1 VPSQRADL
9 KKEKENIMNQ
19 RKRRISREAV
29 NLQAVMYWQDVS
41 GQTRSMSLQVSDLS
55 VAGLRLEVPERM
67 ELGQKICLDLSLLG
81 CPRAEATIC
90 YCIPGTRGFRI
101 GVEFSELSRRS
112 MSSALKPEIDYY
124 EVLQLSPNADIET
137 IHRVYRIMAT
147 RLHPDNAESGD
158 PEKFLLLSEA
168 YKVLS
173 DPEKRARYDAICG
186 SERPRPVP
194 LFQARAFVDEKEG
207 EANRRLGVLC
217 LLYAQ
222 RRRNPG
228 RPGISLLELEELM
241 SFPRE
246 YLEFTLWYLK
256 EKKYLAS
263 DQSAEYVLTSA
274 GVDFVEEHTPGHPV
288 LHKLLESGQG
298 RSEPVAYASGA
309 GVNSGSPSA
318 PVFTPAATPI

>member
-1 VPSQRADL
+1 
-9 KKEKENIMNQ
+9 MNQ
-19 RKRRISREAV
+19 RRRKISRETV
-29 NLQAVMYWQDVS
+29 NLQAVVSWQDAS
-41 GQTRSMSLQVSDLS
+41 GQTRSMSSRVSDLS
-55 VAGLRLEVPERM
+55 TAGVRLESLERM
-67 ELGQKICLDLSLLG
+67 ELGQRIRMDVPLFG
-81 CPRAEATIC
+81 CPHAEATVC
-90 YCIPGTRGFRI
+90 YCIPVTSGFRV
-101 GVEFSELSRRS
+101 GLEFSEVTRRS
-112 MSSALKPEIDYY
+112 MPSALKPDIDYY
-124 EVLQLSPNADIET
+124 EVLQLSPNADVET

-173 DPEKRARYDAICG
+173 DTEKRARYDAIRG
-186 SERPRPVP
+186 SERLRPVP

-241 SFPRE
+241 SLPRE

-263 DQSAEYVLTSA
+263 DQSAEFVLTSA
-274 GVDFVEEHTPGHPV
+274 GVDFVEEHTPAHAV
-288 LHKLLESGQG
+288 LHKLLESGGG
-298 RSEPVAYASGA
+298 RAESVAHAT
-309 GVNSGSPSA
+309 GSQQE
-318 PVFTPAATPI
+318 VKTH

>member
-1 VPSQRADL
+1 
-9 KKEKENIMNQ
+9 MNQ
-19 RKRRISREAV
+19 RRRKISREPM
-29 NLQAVMYWQDVS
+29 NLQAVVYWQDAS
-41 GQTRSMSLQVSDLS
+41 GQTRSMSSRVSDLS
-55 VAGLRLEVPERM
+55 VAGMRLESPEGM
-67 ELGQKICLDLSLLG
+67 ELGQRICMDMPLFG
-81 CPRAEATIC
+81 CPRAEATVC
-90 YCIPGTRGFRI
+90 YCIPGSSGFRI
-101 GVEFSELSRRS
+101 GVEFLEVTRRS
-112 MSSALKPEIDYY
+112 MSSALKPDLDYY
-124 EVLQLSPNADIET
+124 EVLQLSPNADVET

-173 DPEKRARYDAICG
+173 DTEKRARYDAIRG
-186 SERPRPVP
+186 SERLRPVP

-228 RPGISLLELEELM
+228 RPSISLLELEELM

-256 EKKYLAS
+256 DKKYLTS
-263 DQSAEYVLTSA
+263 DQGAEYILTSA
-274 GVDFVEEHTPGHPV
+274 GVDFVEEHTPSHAV

-298 RSEPVAYASGA
+298 RSETVAHGSGPQHD
-309 GVNSGSPSA
+309 VN
-318 PVFTPAATPI
+318 IQ